1 MRSRA
6 ARSVASVA
14 AAFLV
19 AVDMGAPSPALATG
33 PQVSAAASG
42 ATSGAIEVTWTPV
55 AGAVG
60 YSVAPQRLTSG
71 GEWAAVPGREERFTT
86 VRPAVFDGLIN
97 GASYRACVAAVLP
110 TGFVVAVSE
119 PAIPYGL
126 PGAPTIGELQ
136 RAGDEL
142 TVTWAPAAA
151 NGRQISA
158 YSISATP
165 NDAAGGTAS
174 TVEIVVGG
182 NETTVVLEGLDED
195 ADYVITIRATNLRGQ
210 GEIATSA
217 APSVMPTAFTPDS
230 STGSLDGTVDRNGA
244 TSVSDAGPC
253 TGAVIGSTNPPQGGD
268 ARTGGRSVDGSR
280 TDTAPVD
287 RSGASRPSVRSTDRT
302 DDAEAAGEGTDPGV
316 TSPDPQTPSGTD
328 ETGGADQ
335 QAVDAVAPD
344 EPTSS
349 SSSTVL
355 GVILLMLASSV
366 VGGAL
371 LKRRRGDP
379 SGSSPAVRSS
389 RSWSRHPR
397 HARSS
402 DEAGPSA

>member
-1 MRSRA
+1 MRLRTT
-6 ARSVASVA
+6 RSVAGVV

-19 AVDMGAPSPALATG
+19 VFDMGTPSPALATG

-60 YSVAPQRLTSG
+60 YSVAPQRLTSSG
-71 GEWAAVPGREERFTT
+71 AWAAVPGREERFTT

-119 PAIPYGL
+119 AAIPYGL

-158 YSISATP
+158 YTISATP
-165 NDAAGGTAS
+165 SDAAGGTAS
-174 TVEIVVGG
+174 TVEVVVGG
-182 NETTVVLEGLDED
+182 NETTVTLEDLDED
-195 ADYVITIRATNLRGQ
+195 AGYVITIRATNLRGQ
-210 GEIATSA
+210 GEIATSP
-217 APSVMPTAFTPDS
+217 APSVTQTAFTPDS
-230 STGSLDGTVDRNGA
+230 SMGSLDGAVDRNGA

-253 TGAVIGSTNPPQGGD
+253 TGAVIESATPPRGGD
-268 ARTGGRSVDGSR
+268 AEAGGGNVDGSQ

-287 RSGASRPSVRSTDRT
+287 RSDPSRPSVRSTDRT
-302 DDAEAAGEGTDPGV
+302 DEAEAAGEVTDLGV
-316 TSPDPQTPSGTD
+316 PSPDSPTRSGPE
-328 ETGGADQ
+328 ETGGAAQ
-335 QAVDAVAPD
+335 QALDAAAPA

-349 SSSTVL
+349 RSSTVL
-355 GVILLMLASSV
+355 VVVLLMLASLV

-371 LKRRRGDP
+371 LQRRMGDS
-379 SGSSPAVRSS
+379 SGSSPA
-389 RSWSRHPR
+389 
-397 HARSS
+397 AL
-402 DEAGPSA
+402 